1 MFYWTDFYINKI
13 CLWRHDQPVKVIEKD
28 TAEKFIWLYHIRSDH
43 KLHGQL
49 LPVRD
54 GRDGSCKRIWFWFL
68 NLSFLYFINKLP
80 NITFGGQRLNM
91 SMFFLL
97 LCLFQ
102 NPNVSKVKYSE
113 RIESFFFFLCSTFFS
128 FSFFK
133 TRSGL
138 ATGTIC
144 LTKVLTWFN
153 VSKQRSIIT
162 KFLSDFIRHDH
173 FTLWK
178 KIKTDIQYLW
188 TLSSIKCFPL
198 HRTPS

>member
-113 RIESFFFFLCSTFFS
+113 RIESFFFFSLLHILQFF
-128 FSFFK
+128 FLQDQVR
-133 TRSGL
+133 TR
-138 ATGTIC
+138 
-144 LTKVLTWFN
+144 N
-153 VSKQRSIIT
+153 RDD
-162 KFLSDFIRHDH
+162 LSYESLDM
-173 FTLWK
+173 
-178 KIKTDIQYLW
+178 IQCVKAAIDNHQISLRFH
-188 TLSSIKCFPL
+188 SSWPL
-198 HRTPS
+198 HTVKKNQNRHPIFMDVIFH